1 MSSDSE
7 KYIKLK
13 SLCVKL
19 IDVYYDIARDKDGQQ
34 LYSIVKQIKNEIE
47 PKP

>member
-1 MSSDSE
+1 MSSDGE

-13 SLCVKL
+13 GLCVKL
-19 IDVYYDIARDKDGQQ
+19 IDVYFDIARDKDGQQ
-34 LYSIVKQIKNEIE
+34 LYAIVRQIQREIE